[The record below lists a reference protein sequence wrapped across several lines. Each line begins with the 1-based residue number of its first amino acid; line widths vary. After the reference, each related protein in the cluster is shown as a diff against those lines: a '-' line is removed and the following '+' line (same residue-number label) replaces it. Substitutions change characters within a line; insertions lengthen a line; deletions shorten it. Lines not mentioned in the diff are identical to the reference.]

1 MTVCHRVSASVRE
14 ITASGCRVFCKRATR
29 GQLLP
34 FLWNNKDG
42 RPQSI
47 SLPENTAL
55 KIFGPDIRSCVW
67 VCHCWTLCSKRQC
80 QGGFHSW
87 IPLEAQL
94 HRTTPKT
101 IREHLPALCNTYG
114 VIVWFRVYG
123 VWLPDCCLVI
133 AHGEPGK
140 DLTHTGRGT
149 ELSCTQS
156 FRMYHFLCSLFTIF
170 ILSSNLRLVMN
181 EKLDLSRNFY
191 FFFGLYH
198 SCKWKQL
205 YLPQLLTCQ
214 GFGIADFSNPA
225 KTFYLLNFFHFC
237 IVL

>member
-1 MTVCHRVSASVRE
+1 MSLKINGESWFIVRCSQALSPTCSPAIKKILRWFSVDVNGAVSIWAVWFHLQVMNVEGQWCDLKWVCHRVSASVRE

-55 KIFGPDIRSCVW
+55 QIFGPDIRSCVW

-80 QGGFHSW
+80 QGGFHLR

-101 IREHLPALCNTYG
+101 IREHSPALCNT
-114 VIVWFRVYG
+114 
-123 VWLPDCCLVI
+123 
-133 AHGEPGK
+133 
-140 DLTHTGRGT
+140 
-149 ELSCTQS
+149 
-156 FRMYHFLCSLFTIF
+156 
-170 ILSSNLRLVMN
+170 
-181 EKLDLSRNFY
+181 
-191 FFFGLYH
+191 
-198 SCKWKQL
+198 
-205 YLPQLLTCQ
+205 
-214 GFGIADFSNPA
+214 
-225 KTFYLLNFFHFC
+225 
-237 IVL
+237 